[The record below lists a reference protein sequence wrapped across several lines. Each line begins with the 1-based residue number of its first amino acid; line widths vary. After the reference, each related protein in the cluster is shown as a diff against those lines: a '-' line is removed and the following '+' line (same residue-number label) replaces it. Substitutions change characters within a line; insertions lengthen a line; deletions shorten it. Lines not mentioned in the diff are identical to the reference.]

1 MITELEEKKQAPS
14 VQPPK
19 KPAPS
24 APSHSAWDDEEPE
37 VSAFKKWGVPV
48 VLGVLLSVGIGF
60 VAKSLSKKSD
70 APPPKQETMIVKID
84 VPKPTPPPVQP
95 PPPPPQAE
103 EKKVEMVE
111 EVKQEDAPP
120 EPTPQVETAL
130 TGKGTGGMQLAKGNG
145 NGNFFGNRNT
155 VSAERLRWSAYAG
168 RVKSRMVQA
177 LESHA
182 KTRTAE
188 MSIVVKVWLDET
200 GRITRT
206 RLDGSTADSGRDA
219 AIRDEILVGLQIAEP
234 PPPGMPMPINMRVTA
249 RKRS

>member
-1 MITELEEKKQAPS
+1 MITELDEKKRTAT

-24 APSHSAWDDEEPE
+24 APSHSAWDDEVPE
-37 VSAFKKWGVPV
+37 TSALKKWSVP
-48 VLGVLLSVGIGF
+48 LIAGTLLTVGIGF

-70 APPPKQETMIVKID
+70 APPPKQETMIVRLE

-111 EVKQEDAPP
+111 EVKQENAPP

-130 TGKGTGGMQLAKGNG
+130 KGAGNSG
-145 NGNFFGNRNT
+145 IVLKSGSGSGIFANRNT

-168 RVKSRMVQA
+168 RVRSRLVQA
-177 LESHA
+177 LESHP

-200 GRITRT
+200 GRITRA
-206 RLDGSTADSGRDA
+206 RLDGATADSGRDA